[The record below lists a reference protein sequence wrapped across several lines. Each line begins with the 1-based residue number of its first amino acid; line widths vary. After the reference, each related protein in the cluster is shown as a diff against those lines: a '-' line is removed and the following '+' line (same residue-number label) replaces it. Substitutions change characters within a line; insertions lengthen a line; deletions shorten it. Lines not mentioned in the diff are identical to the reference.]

1 MPTKPK
7 KKKKTTKVNVPFP
20 MPRKSPLPPGLKGAR
35 IEDVMA
41 KARELWDPTDPELDK
56 FLELVRN
63 RKRD

>member
-7 KKKKTTKVNVPFP
+7 KKPKKVNVPFP
-20 MPRKSPLPPGLKGAR
+20 TPRKRPLPPWLKGAR
-35 IEDVMA
+35 IEDIMA
-41 KARELWDPTDPELDK
+41 KAKEIWDPTDPELDR